1 MDRKEK
7 DFVQNYPLF
16 GSGSKYRY
24 KYTKKER
31 DELKAK
37 YKKQGVYLL
46 PNKKIAETNMPA
58 KTQKSEDSFSALQY
72 SIAALHPL
80 DQEKIIEMA
89 KRMPNANVLQD
100 FIIAIQMKRL
110 DLALKN
116 EEDLGKTLDTTEG
129 VVSNLQGMIVSKHSM
144 DEGQEVNVNI
154 NNSITDLLKDV
165 QNKKKEEEIII
176 DIEKSDK
183 SVNDYLQKKWG

>member
-7 DFVQNYPLF
+7 DFVQNYPVF
-16 GSGSKYRY
+16 ASGSKYRY

-183 SVNDYLQKKWG
+183 SVNDYLQKK

>member
-1 MDRKEK
+1 MDRREK
-7 DFVQNYPLF
+7 NFVQNYPLF

-24 KYTKKER
+24 KYTRKER
-31 DELKAK
+31 DELKKK
-37 YKKQGVYLL
+37 YKKEGVYLL
-46 PNKKIAETNMPA
+46 PNKKFAETNMPA
-58 KTQKSEDSFSALQY
+58 KTKRNEDSFSALQY

-89 KRMPNANVLQD
+89 KQMPNANVLQD
-100 FIIAIQMKRL
+100 FIIAVQMKRL

-129 VVSNLQGMIVSKHSM
+129 VVSNLQGMIVSKFNM
-144 DEGQEVNVNI
+144 DEGKEVNVNI
-154 NNSITDLLKDV
+154 TNSITELLEDV
-165 QNKKKEEEIII
+165 QKKKKNEDVII

-183 SVNDYLQKKWG
+183 SVNDYL

>member
-183 SVNDYLQKKWG
+183 SVNDYLQKK